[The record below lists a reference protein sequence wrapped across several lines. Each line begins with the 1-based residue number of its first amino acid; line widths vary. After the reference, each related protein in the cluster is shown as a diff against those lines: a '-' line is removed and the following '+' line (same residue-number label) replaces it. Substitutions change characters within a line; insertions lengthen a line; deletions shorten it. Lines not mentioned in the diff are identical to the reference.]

1 MVFLKVKE
9 FPLHLYVESR
19 DLEWSWRVEGG
30 GPALV
35 DFFGAETGV
44 TRPSPLDPWC

>member
-1 MVFLKVKE
+1 MFLKVKE

-19 DLEWSWRVEGG
+19 HLLVG

-35 DFFGAETGV
+35 DFFGTETGE
-44 TRPSPLDPWC
+44 TRTKSLGAEVGATF